1 MFGFYL
7 VLELVPVLFEEG
19 WNKFDPLIVVDI
31 RDHSEIGVERL
42 SFFVVKRIEKVYPT
56 FVHLARKKNQIN
68 IGKFANIN
76 WARVNQN

>member
-19 WNKFDPLIVVDI
+19 WNKFDPLIVVYI

-42 SFFVVKRIEKVYPT
+42 GFFVVKRIEKVYST
-56 FVHLARKKNQIN
+56 FVHLAKKNI
-68 IGKFANIN
+68 IKL
-76 WARVNQN
+76 VNSFIA

>member
-56 FVHLARKKNQIN
+56 FVHLARKKIKLILVNSLTL
-68 IGKFANIN
+68 IGLG
-76 WARVNQN
+76 